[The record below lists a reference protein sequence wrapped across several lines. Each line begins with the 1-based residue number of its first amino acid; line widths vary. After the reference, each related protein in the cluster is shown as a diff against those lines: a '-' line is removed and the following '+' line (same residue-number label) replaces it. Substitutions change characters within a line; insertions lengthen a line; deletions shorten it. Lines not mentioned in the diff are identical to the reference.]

1 MRASGVVKVIN
12 KTVEVREIRL
22 KGGASS
28 NLELSEDDLI
38 KKGEKLKRSTTIK
51 YSHEKIYGIIPN

>member
-1 MRASGVVKVIN
+1 MWKKAFLRASGVVKIIN
-12 KTVEVREIRL
+12 KIVEVREIRL

-38 KKGEKLKRSTTIK
+38 KKGEKL
-51 YSHEKIYGIIPN
+51 